1 MARVEQE
8 TFEESSRFANR
19 EEQSTRKKTASCPPA
34 LPLHPRSKRRQEEM
48 SLTCRPPSSG
58 AWQGLDLEKFLHV
71 ILPTVLLKKRGTA
84 LSPPP
89 ATLPGFPGAPRIPR
103 SRAEPAGGRHL
114 ALTVPRAGPPRA
126 SHRPRSGTP
135 ESQVPG

>member
-1 MARVEQE
+1 
-8 TFEESSRFANR
+8 
-19 EEQSTRKKTASCPPA
+19 
-34 LPLHPRSKRRQEEM
+34 M

-58 AWQGLDLEKFLHV
+58 AWQGLGLQKFLHV

-84 LSPPP
+84 LSAPPP
-89 ATLPGFPGAPRIPR
+89 PSPAALPGFPGAPRIPR

-114 ALTVPRAGPPRA
+114 ALTVPGAGPPRA